1 MVSRFSVENYMSHG
15 AENFRRGNLSCFA
28 IFGYRKSL
36 CFRGL
41 CHDFRFLF
49 ENFLSQSAENF
60 RRGEYFSVPLF
71 SGIEKFFASEGYVT
85 TFDFLSNVFCPT
97 VPNNLVDEPFCD
109 VFQKLRWRKNLKIR
123 GGGSIKI
130 YRRKLFVSQ

>member
-1 MVSRFSVENYMSHG
+1 MNPSVMCFRETPVAKKFEDKRGGVSRFTVENYLYHSDK
-15 AENFRRGNLSCFA
+15 
-28 IFGYRKSL
+28 IFL
-36 CFRGL
+36 
-41 CHDFRFLF
+41 
-49 ENFLSQSAENF
+49 
-60 RRGEYFSVPLF
+60 RGESFTVSLI
-71 SGIEKFFASEGYVT
+71 SGIKIFYASESYVT

-123 GGGSIKI
+123 GGGGSIKI